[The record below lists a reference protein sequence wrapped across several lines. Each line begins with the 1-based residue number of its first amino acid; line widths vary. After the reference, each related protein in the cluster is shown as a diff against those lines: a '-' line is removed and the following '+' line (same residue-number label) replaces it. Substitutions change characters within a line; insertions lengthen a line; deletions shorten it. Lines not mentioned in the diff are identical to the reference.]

1 VLVFTRT
8 KHRADKL
15 QRYLARAHV
24 NCERIHGNRSQSQR
38 TDALAGFKSGKYR
51 VLVATDIAARGID
64 VKELGHVVNFDVPMA
79 PADYIHRIGR
89 TGRAE
94 QTGDAFTFV
103 SPMEEADL
111 RAIEKVVG
119 KRLPR
124 ITVPDFD
131 YAAEPPAAS
140 DFARGPRG
148 QQQQRHHAPAGRAG
162 PSRGRFGH
170 APREH
175 AQGGHAHAGHG
186 AQNSR
191 DDARPHA
198 PAHEGGG
205 RPPRKPGAW
214 PSIPPR
220 NRSRRFHGGGG
231 GGGGGRGRGGG
242 GGRSR

>member
-1 VLVFTRT
+1 
-8 KHRADKL
+8 
-15 QRYLARAHV
+15 
-24 NCERIHGNRSQSQR
+24 
-38 TDALAGFKSGKYR
+38 
-51 VLVATDIAARGID
+51 
-64 VKELGHVVNFDVPMA
+64 
-79 PADYIHRIGR
+79 
-89 TGRAE
+89 
-94 QTGDAFTFV
+94 
-103 SPMEEADL
+103 MEEADL

-148 QQQQRHHAPAGRAG
+148 QQPQRHHAPAGRAG

-170 APREH
+170 SNAGQSH
-175 AQGGHAHAGHG
+175 AGHAHAGHG
-186 AQNSR
+186 AQDSR
-191 DDARPHA
+191 DSRDGARPHA
-198 PAHEGGG
+198 PAHDGGG
-205 RPPRKPGAW
+205 HRGPRKPGAW

-220 NRSRRFHGGGG
+220 NRARRFHG

>member
-1 VLVFTRT
+1 
-8 KHRADKL
+8 
-15 QRYLARAHV
+15 
-24 NCERIHGNRSQSQR
+24 
-38 TDALAGFKSGKYR
+38 
-51 VLVATDIAARGID
+51 

-79 PADYIHRIGR
+79 PSDYIHRIGR

-94 QTGDAFTFV
+94 MTGDAFTFV

-148 QQQQRHHAPAGRAG
+148 QQQRHHAPAGRAG

-170 APREH
+170 AQGGH
-175 AQGGHAHAGHG
+175 AHAGHAHAGHG

-191 DDARPHA
+191 DDRGARDARDPRDGARPHA

-205 RPPRKPGAW
+205 HRGPRKPAAW